1 MGARVIGAAR
11 MTALE
16 NGRVE
21 RIALHL
27 AHHDGLEATRVRVA
41 EPARVDVHARVE
53 HEAELRANDA
63 RVG

>member
-1 MGARVIGAAR
+1 MRARVIGAAR
-11 MTALE
+11 MAALE
-16 NGRVE
+16 NGCIE

-27 AHHDGLEATRVRVA
+27 AHHDGLEAPRVRVA

-53 HEAELRANDA
+53 HEAELRANYT